1 MATLE
6 IQFIGRGG
14 QGIVFLGLVLS
25 RAAVIYE
32 EKNATNIQNYE
43 SRMRGGSTTSD
54 VIISDNEVVC
64 PIVTKPDILVS
75 LTDESLEEFTSGL
88 KEGGLLLIDEN
99 AKFSQENNFKIFRIP
114 STQIAESDFQS
125 TTTANMIMLGALIG
139 ITDIVSEESILN
151 SLLDVMEQLDLKENV
166 KEKNV
171 QALIRGVKLG
181 RSLTKKDS
189 TN

>member
-1 MATLE
+1 
-6 IQFIGRGG
+6 
-14 QGIVFLGLVLS
+14 
-25 RAAVIYE
+25 
-32 EKNATNIQNYE
+32 
-43 SRMRGGSTTSD
+43 
-54 VIISDNEVVC
+54 
-64 PIVTKPDILVS
+64 
-75 LTDESLEEFTSGL
+75 
-88 KEGGLLLIDEN
+88 
-99 AKFSQENNFKIFRIP
+99 
-114 STQIAESDFQS
+114 
-125 TTTANMIMLGALIG
+125 MIMLGALIG